1 VDSVPGD
8 RPPKPTISLKT
19 AELAAMSKN
28 ERLKTGSQGLFWV
41 AGRDPHS
48 FGDELDAMTRGE
60 KDTIGGDAKELSK
73 FFGIYKQQERI
84 EGRKAGSQIFMVRLR
99 VPSGGE
105 FSPAQWAA
113 VDETADRYADG
124 TIRITTRQGIQFHRI
139 PGRELGALIR
149 WLAQE
154 YEHRGYE
161 MSTLGACG
169 DVNRNTMCSPVDDL
183 YADLPLGSRELCFE
197 IAHELAPVAGGSAY
211 YQIFIEDEA
220 EKRMKPVMRDE
231 PVYGE
236 HYLPRKFKVGLAHP
250 HDNSVDLF
258 TQDVG
263 LMPVVNGG
271 AVADEY
277 DVYSGG
283 GLGVTHNNPETAA
296 HLGLYLGRVPRDQ
309 VVPTTRAIAI
319 LQRDHGERKNRRA
332 ARWKYTIRRLGVE
345 TVQRELRSSFGI
357 QLKDAQPVPIPPN
370 RFFLGW
376 NLEARAND
384 AEDERYWLGVPVLSG
399 RLKAGQRSAVREV
412 VAELD
417 AGVRLTPNQDLLIC
431 HLPAD
436 ARARVAEIFA
446 SHGVPLDAALPIARS
461 QALACPA
468 KPTCGLAMTDAENSL
483 PIYLDAIEA
492 AGLGDVDVVIR
503 ISGCPNSCSRPP
515 SAEIGIVGYGKV
527 DHVITVGGSREGTRL
542 GKVLYPRVPEPDL
555 SGVLTDLLRAIRD
568 ANPLGLSAGEYLHRT
583 PLDELRAHVG
593 YHAGET

>member
-1 VDSVPGD
+1 MDSVPGD

-19 AELAAMSKN
+19 ADASAMSKN
-28 ERLKTGSQGLFWV
+28 ERLKTGSEGLFWV
-41 AGRDPHS
+41 AGRERHS

-60 KDTIGGDAKELSK
+60 TDTIGVDAKELSK

-113 VDETADRYADG
+113 VDAAADRYADG
-124 TIRITTRQGIQFHRI
+124 TIRITTRQGLQFHHI

-149 WLAQE
+149 WLGAE

-183 YADLPLGSRELCFE
+183 YPDLPLASRELAFA
-197 IAHELAPVAGGSAY
+197 IAHELAPVAGGAAY
-211 YQIFIEDEA
+211 YQIFIEDQA
-220 EKRMKPVMRDE
+220 EKRMKPVMTDE

-236 HYLPRKFKVGLAHP
+236 HYLPRKFKVGLGHP
-250 HDNSVDLF
+250 HDNSADLF

-271 AVADEY
+271 AVGEEY
-277 DVYSGG
+277 DVYTGG

-296 HLGLYLGRVPRDQ
+296 HLGLYIGRVPRHQ
-309 VVPTTRAIAI
+309 VVATVRAIAI

-332 ARWKYTIRRLGVE
+332 ARWKYTLRRLGVE
-345 TVQRELRSSFGI
+345 TVQRELRETFGI
-357 QLKDAQPVPIPPN
+357 QLKDARPVAIPPN

-376 NLEARAND
+376 NREAGAN
-384 AEDERYWLGVPVLSG
+384 ERYWLGVAVLSG
-399 RLKAGQRSAVREV
+399 RLKDGQRAAVREV
-412 VAELD
+412 VAELGC
-417 AGVRLTPNQDLLIC
+417 GVRLTPNQDLLLC
-431 HLPAD
+431 HVAAG
-436 ARARVAEIFA
+436 ARARVEEIFA
-446 SHGVPLDAALPIARS
+446 AHRAPLDAPLPIARS

-468 KPTCGLAMTDAENSL
+468 KPTCGLAMTDAENVL
-483 PIYLDAIEA
+483 PTYLDAIEG

-515 SAEIGIVGYGKV
+515 SAEIGIVGYGKE

-542 GKVLYPRVPEPDL
+542 GQVLYARVPERDMAE
-555 SGVLTDLLRAIRD
+555 VLIGLLRAIRD
-568 ANPLGLSAGEYLHRT
+568 ANPEGLPAGDYLHHT
-583 PLDELRAHVG
+583 PADELRARVG
-593 YHAGET
+593 YAEGS

>member
-1 VDSVPGD
+1 V
-8 RPPKPTISLKT
+8 SLKT
-19 AELAAMSKN
+19 ADLQAMSKN

-41 AGRDPHS
+41 AGRERHA
-48 FGDELDAMTRGE
+48 FGDELDAMTRGDKE
-60 KDTIGGDAKELSK
+60 TIGGDAKEISK

-84 EGRKAGSQIFMVRLR
+84 EGRKAGDHMFMVRLR

-113 VDETADRYADG
+113 VDAAADRYADG
-124 TIRITTRQGIQFHRI
+124 TIRITTRQGVQFHRI

-149 WLAQE
+149 WLGAE

-183 YADLPLGSRELCFE
+183 YADLPLASRELAFG
-197 IAHELAPVAGGSAY
+197 IANELAPVAGGSAY
-211 YQIFIEDEA
+211 YQIFLEDDA
-220 EKRMKPVMRDE
+220 AKRMQPLTLDE

-250 HDNSVDLF
+250 SDNSVDLF

-263 LMPVVNGG
+263 FMPVVNGG

-277 DVYSGG
+277 DVYTGG

-296 HLGLYLGRVPRDQ
+296 HLGLYIGRVPREQ
-309 VVPTTRAIAI
+309 VVATTRAIAI

-345 TVQRELRSSFGI
+345 SVQRELRDAFGI
-357 QLKDAQPVPIPPN
+357 QLKDAEPVPIPPN

-376 NLEARAND
+376 NREAGD
-384 AEDERYWLGVPVLSG
+384 DERHWLGVPVLSG
-399 RLKAGQRSAVREV
+399 RLKDGQRAAVRDV

-431 HLPAD
+431 HVPAA
-436 ARARVAEIFA
+436 ARARVEEIFA
-446 SHGVPLDAALPIARS
+446 AHGAPLDAPVPVARS

-483 PIYLDAIEA
+483 PVYLDAIEA

-527 DHVITVGGSREGTRL
+527 DHVITVGGSRAGTRL
-542 GKVLYPRVPEPDL
+542 GQVLYPRVPESDVAR
-555 SGVLTDLLRAIRD
+555 VLIGLLGAIRD
-568 ANPLGLSAGEYLHRT
+568 SRLQAGEYLHRT
-583 PLDELRAHVG
+583 PLDELRSAVG
-593 YHAGET
+593 YEES